1 MWRFVTFC
9 MTQVK
14 VWSKLEKS
22 QIFLLKRGNFGK
34 ERKIW
39 EIKPIIALAKALY
52 KGPVSLDKAFWSNV
66 KKQKLFAAF
75 THLVILF
82 LQFLTK
88 NRPNQ
93 VNILSTRHN
102 FFFCNW
108 YLVGFL
114 WKKLEIT
121 KKKQEIIGKPGYYI
135 VDSLYVIENVQRILS
150 VVTKI
155 KLWFIKD
162 PKKKG

>member
-1 MWRFVTFC
+1 MWRFVTIC

-108 YLVGFL
+108 YLVGFFV
-114 WKKLEIT
+114 KK
-121 KKKQEIIGKPGYYI
+121 IGNYEEKAGNYRKT
-135 VDSLYVIENVQRILS
+135 RILHRRQ
-150 VVTKI
+150 
-155 KLWFIKD
+155 FICHWERPKD
-162 PKKKG
+162 IICSH